1 MAIRV
6 PAAAAGYSVVGMR
19 SPPPGYAADMAT
31 NRERAVCSEP
41 IETESGEEVVVCQ
54 QNTGPG
60 SQVGGGE
67 FKNVDRGKTP
77 DEVAEE
83 QDDLERDAATK

>member
-1 MAIRV
+1 
-6 PAAAAGYSVVGMR
+6 MR

>member
-1 MAIRV
+1 
-6 PAAAAGYSVVGMR
+6 
-19 SPPPGYAADMAT
+19 MAT

-41 IETESGEEVVVCQ
+41 VETEYGEEVVVCQ

-67 FKNVDRGKTP
+67 FKNVDRGKTA
-77 DEVAEE
+77 DEAAEE
-83 QDDLERDAATK
+83 QEELERDAPTK

>member
-1 MAIRV
+1 MA
-6 PAAAAGYSVVGMR
+6 A
-19 SPPPGYAADMAT
+19 

-67 FKNVDRGKTP
+67 FKNVERGKTP
-77 DEVAEE
+77 EEAAEE
-83 QDDLERDAATK
+83 QEHLERDAPTT